1 MHQDRGALPITWWC
15 LVDRHVPAGMPR
27 GCTLA
32 GVELASPRQRTL
44 CLLHRRTLE
53 QGANL
58 TVGLTILGRRGLW
71 KAMEQGHCGGDVL
84 ARSSKARK
92 GFIIGDDPPV
102 YIAGHG
108 TCAPTVSAAFDLSI
122 EHCALLYKL
131 DSGFLDLSLSGFQL
145 LHPHVR
151 WGHYLPFG
159 FITKVAHRGASS
171 VGMLLMCPSGVPV
184 MKHSREG

>member
-1 MHQDRGALPITWWC
+1 MYFI
-15 LVDRHVPAGMPR
+15 
-27 GCTLA
+27 
-32 GVELASPRQRTL
+32 
-44 CLLHRRTLE
+44 
-53 QGANL
+53 
-58 TVGLTILGRRGLW
+58 VGPTILGRRGLW

-151 WGHYLPFG
+151 WGHYVPLN
-159 FITKVAHRGASS
+159 FITEVAHQGSLLRGDAFDVSL
-171 VGMLLMCPSGVPV
+171 GGTRHEAFLGGVMAPPARV
-184 MKHSREG
+184 RARG